1 MGDLFNLEPKSAPAG
16 PVECLGMTFPNDEER
31 RKHFI
36 GLLREKLKDP
46 EFRMIEGFPIGSDE
60 DILALSDPPYYTACP
75 NPFIA
80 DFIKHYGKPYDSAT
94 DDYHREPFASDTGA
108 GKTHAIYTAH
118 SYHSK
123 IPHLATMPCILHY
136 TEPGD
141 IVLDGFSGS
150 GMTGVAAQ
158 LCGQPEVEFKAS
170 LEMEW
175 KKKGLP
181 SPHWGARRPILIDLS
196 PVANFIAYNLNLDVS
211 AREFKKAADSF
222 FKKIEAELGWMYE
235 TLHTD
240 GKRVSVQN
248 QEIWQDFIRSMIP
261 PGITQFF
268 FFDGEKIQAIAADDH
283 SEVRLK
289 SSLEAAL
296 GIQYINRL
304 AADILYIKNEERK
317 GFVEISDE
325 DLDFKQSELK
335 KERSKLTRRQAEREQ
350 VQQEL
355 AEFKQQ
361 LEDARKRFTAAFQS
375 EPETRE
381 TMRTN
386 EKKRVQAVNRLAQ
399 VESEIRAL
407 CEKTLPFAITGRLF
421 EPMRQQIESERES
434 AGSEA
439 IRENAASLAKRLM
452 RVVEEP
458 EPIYRET
465 LSAEKMAELEQR
477 IFRLLREGDSRGA
490 VARIL
495 DLSDRDAARVL
506 NKMEALESGEVFLLR
521 PLLEEKQELAAQI
534 RRLEGLSQIGLLSES
549 ERELFEQLQTEME
562 GCSTQIGRKTEQLR
576 VLEDEVLSLKKRITA
591 IEMEIENLFEKHHV
605 SKERAEFFQEC
616 DAIAGVLNQFMVRLR
631 KNKVHLLQE
640 KTFEMYC
647 LLSSRSGLIK
657 DIIIDDKTYEVRISD
672 RNGHEIKKS
681 GLSAGEKEVFAVS
694 LLWGLAQTSQL
705 KLPIVIDTP
714 LSRLDSTHRDNIVNN
729 YFPSAGEQV
738 VILSTDTEID
748 KDYYRTLKTRLSGA
762 GILVFDQQRELT
774 TFKEGY
780 FWEN

>member
-1 MGDLFNLEPKSAPAG
+1 MKFRKLTIENYKSFQFATEIRF
-16 PVECLGMTFPNDEER
+16 PVSEDGRSIFLVGGMN
-31 RKHFI
+31 
-36 GLLREKLKDP
+36 
-46 EFRMIEGFPIGSDE
+46 
-60 DILALSDPPYYTACP
+60 
-75 NPFIA
+75 
-80 DFIKHYGKPYDSAT
+80 
-94 DDYHREPFASDTGA
+94 GA
-108 GKTHAIYTAH
+108 GKTSIMEAINFCLYGAKPDEIFR
-118 SYHSK
+118 SINRREKARGNASVSFELVMEMDDLSELVVK
-123 IPHLATMPCILHY
+123 RSWSA
-136 TEPGD
+136 
-141 IVLDGFSGS
+141 
-150 GMTGVAAQ
+150 GVADD
-158 LCGQPEVEFKAS
+158 PKP
-170 LEMEW
+170 
-175 KKKGLP
+175 K
-181 SPHWGARRPILIDLS
+181 DLTERL
-196 PVANFIAYNLNLDVS
+196 VVV
-211 AREFKKAADSF
+211 R
-222 FKKIEAELGWMYE
+222 
-235 TLHTD
+235 D
-240 GKRVSVQN
+240 GKRISVQN

-304 AADILYIKNEERK
+304 ASDIIYIKNEERK

-335 KERSKLTRRQAEREQ
+335 KERSKLTRRQAERER

-355 AEFKQQ
+355 TEFKQQ
-361 LEDARKRFTAAFQS
+361 LEDARQRFTAAFQA

-381 TMRTN
+381 TMRAN
-386 EKKRVQAVNRLAQ
+386 EKKRVQAGNRLAQ
-399 VESEIRAL
+399 MESEIRAL
-407 CEKTLPFAITGRLF
+407 CEKTLPFAIAGRLF
-421 EPMRQQIESERES
+421 EPMRRQIEAERES

-439 IRENAASLAKRLM
+439 IRENAASLAKRIV

-465 LSAEKMAELEQR
+465 LSPEKMAELERR
-477 IFRLLREGDSRGA
+477 IFRLLREGDSQGA

-506 NKMEALESGEVFLLR
+506 NKMESLDSGEVFLLK
-521 PLLEEKQELAAQI
+521 PLLEEKRELAAQI
-534 RRLEGLSQIGLLSES
+534 RKLEGLSQAGLLSES
-549 ERELFEQLQTEME
+549 EKELFEQLQAEME

-576 VLEDEVLSLKKRITA
+576 LLEEEIITLEKRITA
-591 IEMEIENLFEKHHV
+591 IEMEIEKLYEKHHV
-605 SKERAEFFQEC
+605 SKERAEFIQEC
-616 DAIAGVLNQFMVRLR
+616 DAIAGVLNQFMMRLR
-631 KNKVHLLQE
+631 KNKVHFLQE
-640 KTFEMYC
+640 KTFEMYRQ
-647 LLSSRSGLIK
+647 LSSRSGLIK

-694 LLWGLAQTSQL
+694 LLWGLAQTSQV

-729 YFPSAGEQV
+729 YFPHAGEQV
-738 VILSTDTEID
+738 IILSTDTEID

-762 GILVFDQQRELT
+762 GSLVFDQQRELT
-774 TFKEGY
+774 TFQEGY